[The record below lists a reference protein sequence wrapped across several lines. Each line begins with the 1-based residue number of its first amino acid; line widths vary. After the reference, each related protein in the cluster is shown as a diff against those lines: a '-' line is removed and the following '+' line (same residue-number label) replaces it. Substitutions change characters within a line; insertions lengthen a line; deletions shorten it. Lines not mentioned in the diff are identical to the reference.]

1 MLAIESTPVSTP
13 AMRQYQDIKR
23 KYPEA
28 ILFFRMGD
36 FYEMF
41 NEDAKIASKVL
52 EITLTSRH
60 KNKENPIPMCG
71 IPYHAAN
78 SYVARL
84 IKGGYKV
91 AICEQVE
98 DPNMAKG
105 IVKREVIRVVTPGM
119 ILDSSLLDAKDNNY
133 LVGIYPSEKGYG
145 LSILDISTGEF
156 KVTEFI
162 GGDSFQELES
172 EFNRVEPKEV
182 LVPDGRKDDSLL
194 GTLFHNSRYNITPYL
209 DWVFGYDFAYQIL
222 IDQLKTISLD
232 GFGCEG
238 MPLAISS
245 GGALIH
251 YIKETQRS
259 SLSHINR
266 IIVYNVKDYMNL
278 DSSTVKNMELV
289 VRGIDGSRKGS
300 LIELLDLTVTAM
312 GGRRLKDWILK
323 PLLDIERIKE
333 RHEAVEEFKIN
344 PLLRDELRG
353 FFKGIY
359 DIERITGRI
368 TLSAANARDLIALKR
383 SINLLPKIEDLLI
396 GISSGLI
403 HQLLTGWDNL
413 IEIGELIEKGIDDDP
428 PLGLKD
434 GGLIKGGFNGELDE
448 LRKISREGK
457 EWITNLEDLERQR
470 TGIGSL
476 KVRYNKVYGYYIEV
490 TKKNL
495 PLVPEGYIRKQSLV
509 NTERFISP
517 ELKEY
522 ESKIL
527 GAEERIIELEYEI
540 FNKIREEIAG
550 EGKRIQKVARI
561 IAELDLLL
569 SLAEVAHRYNY
580 VRPVINEGDS
590 IDIIE
595 GRHPILEQVDRGERF
610 IPNDTHIDCHEN
622 QILIITGPN
631 MAGKSTYL
639 RQVALIV
646 LMAQIGGFVP
656 AKETTIGIV
665 DRIFTRVG
673 AHDNLLRGQSTFM
686 VEMNETANI
695 LNNATS
701 RSLIILDEIGRGTST
716 FDGVSI
722 AWSVVE
728 YIHDSERV
736 GARTLFATHYHELTE
751 LSMILKRVKNYNIA
765 VREWNEEIIFLRKIV
780 KGGADKSYGIQVA
793 RLAGLPAEVLKRAKE
808 VMMNLEESELNEIG
822 MPKLGYKKYSTKE
835 MTPAQLSLFQA
846 PQDILKERIREIDID
861 NITPMEALNK
871 LHELKKMV
879 GN

>member
-1 MLAIESTPVSTP
+1 MSVMESTPV
-13 AMRQYQDIKR
+13 MKQYQDIKR
-23 KYPEA
+23 NHPDA

-41 NEDAKIASKVL
+41 NEDAKIASKAL

-84 IKGGYKV
+84 IKGGFKV

-98 DPNMAKG
+98 DPKVAKG
-105 IVKREVIRVVTPGM
+105 IVKREVVRVVTPGT

-133 LVGIYPSEKGYG
+133 LGGIYPSQNGYG
-145 LSILDISTGEF
+145 LAILDISTGEF
-156 KVTEFI
+156 KVTEFM
-162 GGDSFQELES
+162 GEDSFQELES

-182 LVPDGRKDDSLL
+182 LVPEGKNQNNILR
-194 GTLFHNSRYNITPYL
+194 TLDHDSRYNITPYE

-238 MPLAISS
+238 MKLAISAA
-245 GGALIH
+245 GAVIH

-259 SLSHINR
+259 SLNHINR
-266 IIVYNVKDYMNL
+266 IVAYNVRDYMNL

-289 VRGIDGSRKGS
+289 IRNVDGSRKGS
-300 LIELLDLTVTAM
+300 LLELLDLTVTAM
-312 GGRRLKDWILK
+312 GGRRIKDWILK
-323 PLLDIERIKE
+323 PLLDPERINE
-333 RHEAVEEFKIN
+333 RHEVVRELKIN
-344 PLLRDELRG
+344 PPLRDELRG
-353 FFKGIY
+353 LFKGIY
-359 DIERITGRI
+359 DIERIIGRV
-368 TLSAANARDLIALKR
+368 TLSAANARDLFALKI
-383 SINLLPKIEDLLI
+383 SIKSLPKIKDLLM
-396 GISSGLI
+396 GASSGLI
-403 HQLLTGWDNL
+403 QRLLNRWDNL
-413 IEIGELIEKGIDDDP
+413 VEIGELIEKGIADDP
-428 PLGLKD
+428 PPGLKE
-434 GGLIKGGFNGELDE
+434 GGLIKEGFNEELDD
-448 LRKISREGK
+448 LRKISKEGK
-457 EWITNLEDLERQR
+457 DWITRLEEIEQQR
-470 TGIGSL
+470 TGINSL
-476 KVRYNKVYGYYIEV
+476 KVRYNKIYGYYIEV

-495 PLVPEGYIRKQSLV
+495 PLVPEGYLRKQSLV

-540 FNKIREEIAG
+540 FNMIREEVQR
-550 EGKRIQKVARI
+550 EGKRIQQVARI
-561 IAELDLLL
+561 IGELDVLF
-569 SLAEVAHRYNY
+569 SLAEAADRYNY
-580 VRPVINEGDS
+580 VRPIIDEGDS

-595 GRHPILEQVDRGERF
+595 GRHPVLEQVDGGERF

-639 RQVALIV
+639 RQVALVV
-646 LMAQIGGFVP
+646 LMAQIGSFVP
-656 AKETTIGIV
+656 AKEASIGIV

-728 YIHDSERV
+728 HIHDSDRL

-808 VMMNLEESELNEIG
+808 VLMNLEESELNEIG
-822 MPKLGYKKYSTKE
+822 MPKLGSKKHIHEE
-835 MTPAQLSLFQA
+835 MTTAQLSLFTT
-846 PQDILKERIREIDID
+846 PPDPLKERVRGIDIN
-861 NITPMEALNK
+861 NITPVEALNK
-871 LHELKKMV
+871 LHELKEMADS
-879 GN
+879 

>member
-1 MLAIESTPVSTP
+1 MSAIEITPV
-13 AMRQYQDIKR
+13 MKQYQDIKSNH
-23 KYPEA
+23 PDA

-41 NEDAKIASKVL
+41 NDDAKIASKAL

-60 KNKENPIPMCG
+60 KNTENPIPMCG

-98 DPNMAKG
+98 DSKVAKG
-105 IVKREVIRVVTPGM
+105 IVKREVVRVVTPGT
-119 ILDSSLLDAKDNNY
+119 ILDSSLLNAKDNNY
-133 LVGIYPSEKGYG
+133 LGGIYPSQKGYG
-145 LSILDISTGEF
+145 LAILDISTGEF

-162 GGDSFQELES
+162 GEDLFQELES

-182 LVPDGRKDDSLL
+182 LVPEGKKGDTILK
-194 GTLFHNSRYNITPYL
+194 TLDHDSRYNITPYE

-232 GFGCEG
+232 GFGCEE
-238 MPLAISS
+238 MKLAISAA
-245 GGALIH
+245 GALIH

-259 SLSHINR
+259 SLDHINR
-266 IIVYNVKDYMNL
+266 IIAYNVRDYMNL
-278 DSSTVKNMELV
+278 DSSTVRNMELV
-289 VRGIDGSRKGS
+289 IRDIDGLRSGS
-300 LIELLDLTVTAM
+300 LVELLDLTVTAM

-323 PLLDIERIKE
+323 PLLDPERIRE

-353 FFKGIY
+353 IFKGIY
-359 DIERITGRI
+359 DMERITGRV
-368 TLSAANARDLIALKR
+368 TLSAANARDLIALKI
-383 SINLLPKIEDLLI
+383 SINSLPKIENLLM

-403 HQLLTGWDNL
+403 RRLLNGWDNL
-413 IEIGELIEKGIDDDP
+413 EEIGELIEKGIADDP
-428 PLGLKD
+428 PPGLKE
-434 GGLIKGGFNGELDE
+434 GGLIKKGFNEELDD

-457 EWITNLEDLERQR
+457 DWIASLEETERQR
-470 TGIGSL
+470 TGINSL

-490 TKKNL
+490 TRKNV
-495 PLVPEGYIRKQSLV
+495 PLVPEDYIRKQSLV

-527 GAEERIIELEYEI
+527 GAEERIIEIEYEI
-540 FNKIREEIAG
+540 FNRIREKIAG
-550 EGKRIQKVARI
+550 EGKRIQQVARI
-561 IAELDLLL
+561 IAELDVLF
-569 SLAEVAHRYNY
+569 SLAEAADRYNY
-580 VRPVINEGDS
+580 VRPVISEGDS
-590 IDIIE
+590 IDITE

-610 IPNDTHIDCHEN
+610 IPNDTHIGCHEN

-646 LMAQIGGFVP
+646 LMAQIGSFVP
-656 AKETTIGIV
+656 AKEASIGIV

-728 YIHDSERV
+728 YIHDSDRL

-808 VMMNLEESELNEIG
+808 VLMNLEESELNEIG
-822 MPKLGYKKYSTKE
+822 MPKLGSKKYAPEE
-835 MTPAQLSLFQA
+835 MTTAQLSLFTA
-846 PQDILKERIREIDID
+846 PPDPLKERLRGIDID
-861 NITPMEALNK
+861 SITPIEALNK
-871 LHELKKMV
+871 LHELKGMV
-879 GN
+879 GGQ

>member
-1 MLAIESTPVSTP
+1 MSAIEITPV
-13 AMRQYQDIKR
+13 MKQYQDIKSNH
-23 KYPEA
+23 PDA

-41 NEDAKIASKVL
+41 NDDAKIASKAL

-60 KNKENPIPMCG
+60 KNTENPIPMCG

-98 DPNMAKG
+98 DSKVAKG
-105 IVKREVIRVVTPGM
+105 IVKREVVRVVTPGT
-119 ILDSSLLDAKDNNY
+119 ILDSSLLNAKDNNY
-133 LVGIYPSEKGYG
+133 LGGIYPSQKGYG
-145 LSILDISTGEF
+145 LAILDISTGEF

-162 GGDSFQELES
+162 GEDLFQELES

-182 LVPDGRKDDSLL
+182 LVPEGKKGDTILR
-194 GTLFHNSRYNITPYL
+194 TLDHDSRYNITPYE

-222 IDQLKTISLD
+222 IDQLKTMSLD
-232 GFGCEG
+232 GFGCG
-238 MPLAISS
+238 DMKLAISAA
-245 GGALIH
+245 GALIH

-259 SLSHINR
+259 SLDHINR
-266 IIVYNVKDYMNL
+266 IVAYNVRDYMNL
-278 DSSTVKNMELV
+278 DSSTVRNMELV
-289 VRGIDGSRKGS
+289 IRDIDGSRNGS

-323 PLLDIERIKE
+323 PLLDPERIKE
-333 RHEAVEEFKIN
+333 RHEVVEELKIN
-344 PLLRDELRG
+344 PPLRDELRG
-353 FFKGIY
+353 IFKGIY
-359 DIERITGRI
+359 DMERITGRV
-368 TLSAANARDLIALKR
+368 TLSAANARDLIALKI
-383 SINLLPKIEDLLI
+383 SINSLPKIENLLMET
-396 GISSGLI
+396 SSGLI
-403 HQLLTGWDNL
+403 RRLLNGWDNL
-413 IEIGELIEKGIDDDP
+413 GEIGELIEKGIADDP
-428 PLGLKD
+428 LPGLKE
-434 GGLIKGGFNGELDE
+434 GGLIKEGFNEELDD

-457 EWITNLEDLERQR
+457 DWITKLEDIERQR
-470 TGIGSL
+470 TGINSL

-490 TKKNL
+490 TRKNV

-527 GAEERIIELEYEI
+527 GAEERIIEIEYEI
-540 FNKIREEIAG
+540 FNRIREKIAG
-550 EGKRIQKVARI
+550 EGKRIQQVARI
-561 IAELDLLL
+561 IAELDVLF
-569 SLAEVAHRYNY
+569 SLAEAADRYNY
-580 VRPVINEGDS
+580 VRPVISEGDS

-610 IPNDTHIDCHEN
+610 IPNDTHIGCHEN

-646 LMAQIGGFVP
+646 LMAQIGSFVP
-656 AKETTIGIV
+656 AKEASIGIV

-728 YIHDSERV
+728 YIHDSDRL

-808 VMMNLEESELNEIG
+808 VLMNLEESELNEIG
-822 MPKLGYKKYSTKE
+822 MPKLGSKKYTPEE
-835 MTPAQLSLFQA
+835 MTTAQLSLFTA
-846 PQDILKERIREIDID
+846 PPDPLKERVRGIDID
-861 NITPMEALNK
+861 SITPIEALNK
-871 LHELKKMV
+871 LHELKKMAE
-879 GN
+879 